1 MHIIVAWQL
10 PSQWWYKNK
19 LLMQNNFNPIPENE
33 MQRLISLSDLDID
46 YTSQE
51 DKFKDLTLLAAKVA
65 GTEIS
70 LVNLIDSFTQWSIS
84 SHGIESDQV
93 PREESV
99 CQYTIMS
106 EQPLEVP
113 DFTLDERFR
122 SKFFVNGPLGLRY
135 YYGLPLQISKGVNIG
150 ALCVLDTQVKTLTPE
165 KIELLEIIAETVV
178 KRLKSYRALE
188 ALQSKLREANESK
201 KKVAHDIRGPLAGII
216 GLSEIMAEQ
225 GASGDAGEM
234 IELIGMINK
243 SGQSL
248 LDLADEI
255 LTDGSKQALKESE
268 FNLPLF
274 KDKLEKLYCSQARHK
289 DVALNIHMDSVHAEI
304 PFSKNKLL
312 QITGNLISNAI
323 KFTPAGGK
331 IQVNLTLE
339 MSQEENLLKISVID
353 TGVGIDSTAIE
364 NIVLG
369 KSETTFGTLG
379 EKGYGFGLSLVVH
392 LVESLNG
399 KISVRS
405 WPGQGAAFEV
415 ILPQGN

>member
-1 MHIIVAWQL
+1 M
-10 PSQWWYKNK
+10 K
-19 LLMQNNFNPIPENE
+19 
-33 MQRLISLSDLDID
+33 RLISLSDLDFD
-46 YTSQE
+46 YTNQE

-70 LVNLIDSFTQWSIS
+70 LVNLIDSFTQWSIA
-84 SHGIESDQV
+84 SHGIDLEQM
-93 PREESV
+93 PREQSA

-106 EQPLEVP
+106 DEPFEVP

-122 SKFFVNGPLGLRY
+122 SKFYVNGPLGLRY

-150 ALCVLDTQVKTLTPE
+150 ALCVLDTQAKTLTPE
-165 KIELLEIIAETVV
+165 KIELLGIIAETVV
-178 KRLKSYRALE
+178 KRLKSYSALE
-188 ALQSKLREANESK
+188 LLQSRLRESNESK
-201 KKVAHDIRGPLAGII
+201 KRVAHDIRGPLAGII
-216 GLSEIMAEQ
+216 GLSEIIAEQ
-225 GASGDAGEM
+225 GAAGDTQELV
-234 IELIGMINK
+234 ELIGMINK

-255 LTDGSKQALKESE
+255 LTDGSKQALKENE

-274 KDKLEKLYCSQARHK
+274 KDKLEKLYAPQARQK
-289 DVALNIHMDSVHAEI
+289 DVAFNISLDSVHAGI

-331 IQVNLTLE
+331 IEVNLSLVI
-339 MSQEENLLKISVID
+339 SQEKKLLKILVTD
-353 TGVGIDSTAIE
+353 TGVGIDSAAIE

-369 KSETTFGTLG
+369 KSETTMGTMG
-379 EKGYGFGLSLVVH
+379 EKGYGFGLSLVSH

-399 KISVRS
+399 KISVTSR
-405 WPGQGAAFEV
+405 PGLGAAFEV
-415 ILPQGN
+415 LLPQRD

>member
-1 MHIIVAWQL
+1 
-10 PSQWWYKNK
+10 
-19 LLMQNNFNPIPENE
+19 MQNNLNPIPKNE
-33 MQRLISLSDLDID
+33 LQRLISLSDLDLD
-46 YTSQE
+46 YTTQV
-51 DKFKDLTLLAAKVA
+51 DNFKDLTRLAAKVA

-84 SHGIESDQV
+84 SHGVDLEQM
-93 PREESV
+93 PREDSV

-106 EQPLEVP
+106 EEPFEVP
-113 DFTLDERFR
+113 DFTLDERFS
-122 SKFFVNGPLGLRY
+122 SKYYVKGPLGLRY
-135 YYGLPLQISKGVNIG
+135 YYGLPLQLSAGVNIG
-150 ALCVLDTQVKTLTPE
+150 ALCLLDTQVRTLTPE

-178 KRLKSYRALE
+178 KRLKSFHAMEL
-188 ALQSKLREANESK
+188 LQSKLQESNESK
-201 KKVAHDIRGPLAGII
+201 KRVAHDIRGPLAGII

-225 GASGDAGEM
+225 GGAGDAEEM

-243 SGQSL
+243 SGHSL

-255 LTDGSKQALKESE
+255 LSDGSKQALKEHQ

-274 KDKLEKLYCSQARHK
+274 KEKLEKLYAPQARQK
-289 DVALNIHMDSVHAEI
+289 DVVLNIHLDHVHAGV

-323 KFTPAGGK
+323 KFTPAEGK
-331 IQVNLTLE
+331 IDVNLMLVL
-339 MSQEENLLKISVID
+339 SQEEKLLKITVTD
-353 TGVGIDSTAIE
+353 TGVGIDSAAIE

-369 KSETTFGTLG
+369 KSETTVGTLG
-379 EKGYGFGLSLVVH
+379 EKGYGFGLSLVSH

-399 KISVRS
+399 KISVTS
-405 WPGQGAAFEV
+405 KPGQGTAFEV